1 MLKVSLSAP
10 VFDKKEK
17 NSAISAIK
25 NLRLSQ
31 GANVKK
37 FEKIFSKFVGTK
49 YGVATNSGSSANLIT
64 LEALKEFYNLKNGDE
79 VILPAATFATV
90 PMPVIQIG
98 LKPVFVDV
106 ELDDMNISVNEI
118 KKAISK
124 KTKIVMIVH
133 TLGYP
138 ANMTEIKKLCKKKKL
153 ILFEDC
159 CEAHGASYK
168 KKNSRIIW
176 RNKCI

>member
-64 LEALKEFYNLKNGDE
+64 LEALKEFYNLEDDIHAKYFLNEKINLRSPYSIPSKNDPYLEKINSLFKNILNVSIIEFKALIKQSIPEITPFYYE
-79 VILPAATFATV
+79 VSN
-90 PMPVIQIG
+90 
-98 LKPVFVDV
+98 LKIF
-106 ELDDMNISVNEI
+106 
-118 KKAISK
+118 
-124 KTKIVMIVH
+124 
-133 TLGYP
+133 
-138 ANMTEIKKLCKKKKL
+138 
-153 ILFEDC
+153 
-159 CEAHGASYK
+159 
-168 KKNSRIIW
+168 
-176 RNKCI
+176 